1 MPGLE
6 DDAPP
11 TDGSTAVG
19 PSGGVILG
27 GGRGRVGEKD
37 GPGLTT
43 PDGVLPGVPGPA
55 GAERTGMVN
64 TCPSDS
70 ELGSAIL
77 FALTMSSTATPIKSA
92 TPHRVSLALTEYV
105 VGAMVG

>member
-1 MPGLE
+1 MSGLG
-6 DDAPP
+6 DDAAPP
-11 TDGSTAVG
+11 DGSTAVG

-27 GGRGRVGEKD
+27 GGRGRVGETD

-43 PDGVLPGVPGPA
+43 PDGVLPGVPGA
-55 GAERTGMVN
+55 AERTGMVN

-77 FALTMSSTATPIKSA
+77 FALTMSSTATPNKSA
-92 TPHRVSLALTEYV
+92 TPDRVSPALTV
-105 VGAMVG
+105 